1 MYTKQDF
8 KEVRYSYFMPR
19 VMMLK
24 LKIHPNMIS
33 MIIATTGD
41 KKSPVLDY
49 DYEIFYFEELR
60 SNTSKLYQSA
70 LLTFFGIFLKRP
82 YRFF

>member
-1 MYTKQDF
+1 
-8 KEVRYSYFMPR
+8 
-19 VMMLK
+19 
-24 LKIHPNMIS
+24 
-33 MIIATTGD
+33 MIIYTTAD

-70 LLTFFGIFLKRP
+70 LLTFFEFFFITLLQILLKIP
-82 YRFF
+82 QQQGK